1 MYLFGYYNLFHYF
14 CIIKIKYYITNSVS
28 IMTKQEFT
36 QRVGMQVSAEE
47 YSAIEQVYM
56 ASDVDK
62 DEFCRLW
69 VKMNAQRVSAAKQLA
84 RQQEKERKQH
94 EQLWEIVMKYGGM
107 SYETMN
113 SVASEMLTKKQAS
126 LCAAVGIQMES
137 EYYGQRDKSLSTV
150 LYEIKKYLKAA

>member
-1 MYLFGYYNLFHYF
+1 
-14 CIIKIKYYITNSVS
+14 
-28 IMTKQEFT
+28 
-36 QRVGMQVSAEE
+36 MQVSAEE